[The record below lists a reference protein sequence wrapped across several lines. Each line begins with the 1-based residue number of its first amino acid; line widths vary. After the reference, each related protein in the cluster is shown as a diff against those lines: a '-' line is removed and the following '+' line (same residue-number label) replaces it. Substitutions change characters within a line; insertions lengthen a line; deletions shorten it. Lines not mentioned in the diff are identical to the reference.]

1 MNRIRR
7 VDLPDGLMPDD
18 VLYENAKK
26 IDDTYKEM
34 YKHLSVVMAGEAT
47 TTEIIVLMAQY
58 FTERLALL
66 VGDNIN
72 DYDKSVLRGV
82 LERHIAE
89 IVFVE

>member
-1 MNRIRR
+1 MNRIRKI
-7 VDLPDGLMPDD
+7 DLPDGLMPEE

-26 IDDTYKEM
+26 IDDAYREM

-47 TTEIIVLMAQY
+47 TTEIIVLMAQF

-66 VGDNIN
+66 VGENLT
-72 DYDKSVLRGV
+72 DYDKNILRGV